1 MGQCATKSQANN
13 NSPDKLR
20 RSRSFNGDVN
30 NLHRRPADD
39 EAIYAA
45 KDQVLRQTGRAL
57 NTIVKNQK
65 RGSRFSLQDVSW
77 EKPEVMGEEE
87 INYSDDFDNDSSSDD
102 DGLVHTYAYQNNP
115 PPPLKYHEDSDD
127 DGLVYR
133 NEYVDENGNEEKL
146 KMDRVPA
153 YRYGADDDSDRFH
166 TNVDK
171 LKIGKPPFRILTSFT
186 LSTFA
191 YLGIMERMCV
201 IMITRLITNT
211 VIKTTNFWSKMLSK
225 NPAVKPLK

>member
-13 NSPDKLR
+13 SSPDKLR

-30 NLHRRPADD
+30 NLHRRTADD

-77 EKPEVMGEEE
+77 GKQDVMDGEE
-87 INYSDDFDNDSSSDD
+87 IDYSDDFDNDSSSDD
-102 DGLVHTYAYQNNP
+102 DGLVHSYDYRNYP
-115 PPPLKYHEDSDD
+115 PPPRQKYHEDSDD
-127 DGLVYR
+127 DGLVYK
-133 NEYVDENGNEEKL
+133 NEFVDENRNKEKL

-153 YRYGADDDSDRFH
+153 YRYGADDDSDRFN
-166 TNVDK
+166 TSVDK
-171 LKIGKPPFRILTSFT
+171 SEITKQPF
-186 LSTFA
+186 TFRQ
-191 YLGIMERMCV
+191 Y
-201 IMITRLITNT
+201 
-211 VIKTTNFWSKMLSK
+211 
-225 NPAVKPLK
+225 